1 MSFCGICAK
10 VNVNSVL
17 HERVF
22 VEYVAKTD
30 GNALCGKTLLYSNS
44 VLHEQVFVGYVAKIN
59 DNALCDKNQ
68 W

>member
-1 MSFCGICAK
+1 MCQFVAI
-10 VNVNSVL
+10 VNGNTVL

-44 VLHEQVFVGYVAKIN
+44 VLREQVFVGYVAKID